1 MAKIDRAMYF
11 INKHDTQSGSNLTDV
26 SRQFFLY
33 WKLCNL
39 YRLNTREMNAENI
52 FNGFTQLLDY
62 TERNS
67 AKDLYVNNEID
78 VESNVEIEFETYD
91 LNVSANSVAI
101 DNLNEVAFNDE
112 EFEVDEDIF
121 HDDITERA
129 REFDWY
135 VESAD
140 NSINWTSIESDLVEP
155 LDDVTLIY
163 MYDESQDIHSTDVD
177 RFIATEVNTIHD
189 NNQGMTN
196 DAYISFMFGELNAQI
211 ARRNAPPAVDDN
223 TGELIN

>member
-11 INKHDTQSGSNLTDV
+11 INKHDTQSGSNIKDV

-39 YRLNTREMNAENI
+39 YRLPTRQMNAENI

-62 TERNS
+62 AERNS

-78 VESNVEIEFETYD
+78 VEANVEIQFETYD

-101 DNLNEVAFNDE
+101 DNLNEVAFMDE
-112 EFEVDEDIF
+112 EFEVDEEIF
-121 HDDITERA
+121 HDDIAEGA
-129 REFDWY
+129 RDFDWY
-135 VESAD
+135 VESSD

-155 LDDVTLIY
+155 LDDITLVY
-163 MYDESQDIHSTDVD
+163 MYDESLDIHSSDVD
-177 RFIATEVNTIHD
+177 LFVKNEIDTIHD
-189 NNQGMTN
+189 NNQGMTD
-196 DAYISFMFGELNAQI
+196 DAYMSFMFGELKAQI
-211 ARRNAPPAVDDN
+211 ERRNAPPAVDEN

>member
-11 INKHDTQSGSNLTDV
+11 INKNDTQSGSNIKDV

-67 AKDLYVNNEID
+67 AKDLYVNNEVD
-78 VESNVEIEFETYD
+78 VQSNVEIEFETYD

-101 DNLNEVAFNDE
+101 DNLNEVAFNDD
-112 EFEVDEDIF
+112 EFEVDEEIF
-121 HDDITERA
+121 HDDIAESA
-129 REFDWY
+129 RDFDWY
-135 VESAD
+135 VESSD
-140 NSINWTSIESDLVEP
+140 NSIDWTSIESDLVEP
-155 LDDVTLIY
+155 LDDITLVY
-163 MYDESQDIHSTDVD
+163 MYDESQDIHSSDVELFVKNQMD
-177 RFIATEVNTIHD
+177 TIHS
-189 NNQGMTN
+189 NNDGMTD
-196 DAYISFMFGELNAQI
+196 DAYMSFMFGELKAQLQ
-211 ARRNAPPAVDDN
+211 RRNASPAVDAN

>member
-11 INKHDTQSGSNLTDV
+11 INKHDTQSGSNLKDV

-39 YRLNTREMNAENI
+39 YRLTTREMNAENI
-52 FNGFTQLLDY
+52 FNAFTQLLDY

-78 VESNVEIEFETYD
+78 VESNVEVEFETYD

-101 DNLNEVAFNDE
+101 DNLNEVAFMDE
-112 EFEVDEDIF
+112 EFEVDEAIF
-121 HDDITERA
+121 HDDIEQGA
-129 REFDWY
+129 QDFDWY
-135 VESAD
+135 IESSD
-140 NSINWTSIESDLVEP
+140 NNIDWSSIESDLVEP

-177 RFIATEVNTIHD
+177 RFIATQVNTIHD
-189 NNQGMTN
+189 NNQGMTD

>member
-11 INKHDTQSGSNLTDV
+11 INKHDTQSGSNIKDV

-39 YRLNTREMNAENI
+39 YRLNTRDMNAENI

-91 LNVSANSVAI
+91 LNVSANSVEI

-112 EFEVDEDIF
+112 EFEVDEEIF
-121 HDDITERA
+121 HDDIAEGA
-129 REFDWY
+129 RDFDWY
-135 VESAD
+135 VESSD

-155 LDDVTLIY
+155 LDDVTLVY
-163 MYDESQDIHSTDVD
+163 MYDESQDIHSSDVD
-177 RFIATEVNTIHD
+177 RFIATQINRIHD
-189 NNQGMTN
+189 NNLGMTD
-196 DAYISFMFGELNAQI
+196 DAYMSFMFGELKAQLE
-211 ARRNAPPAVDDN
+211 RRNAPPAVDEN